1 MGISMKARDV
11 AKNTRWNRPLARG
24 YRSLRKADTAQAYEA
39 AAEVFERLEEQ
50 DRPRPK
56 ASEIAEREQS
66 SDPN

>member
-1 MGISMKARDV
+1 MKPRDV

-24 YRSLRKADTAQAYEA
+24 YRSLRKADTAQAYES

-56 ASEIAEREQS
+56 ANGVAQREQS
-66 SDPN
+66 SGPN